1 MDRKNGN
8 IIPMSEREDLLN
20 NLKIDRTKAPE
31 TEDSSS
37 RKLILLGIA
46 IVIVGSFSWIFLSE
60 EELKEVTTFTVKSLQ
75 MSDSSA
81 TSILDASGY
90 VVARRRATVSS
101 KMTGKVM
108 KVFIEEGMYVE
119 EGQLLA
125 QLDDSTMIADLNYSQ
140 SQLNEAKRVFNR
152 TKELAKE
159 ELASQ
164 ASLDAARA
172 SVEGLEALNEVRKQ
186 VVQDMK
192 ILAPFSGVVVY
203 KAAQPGEMISPV
215 SAGGGF
221 TNTGICT
228 IVDMDSLEVEVDV
241 NESFINRVKPG
252 QPVIT
257 NLNAYPKWDIPS
269 EVIAIIP
276 TADRNKATVK
286 VRIALLE
293 KDERVLPDMGSRVSF
308 LRKVETKMEETPKEG
323 VMIPLAAISV
333 SKDQSF
339 VQALKENKIIITN
352 IEIAE
357 ETANYARV
365 TKGLESGMKVIAR
378 FDDDLEDNQKVIVK

>member
-1 MDRKNGN
+1 
-8 IIPMSEREDLLN
+8 MSDREDLLN
-20 NLKIDRTKAPE
+20 SLKIDRSAPPASE
-31 TEDSSS
+31 GLQSN
-37 RKLILLGIA
+37 KLYLFGISIL
-46 IVIVGSFSWIFLSE
+46 IVGFFWWLFLSDD
-60 EELKEVTTFTVKSLQ
+60 ELKEVTTFTVKSLE
-75 MSDSSA
+75 MSDASA

-101 KMTGKVM
+101 KMTGKVL

-119 EGQLLA
+119 EGQILA
-125 QLDDSTMIADLNYSQ
+125 QLDDSTMKADLNYSQ
-140 SQLNEAKRVFNR
+140 SQLNEAIRIFNR
-152 TKELAKE
+152 TKELAKD

-172 SVEGLEALNEVRKQ
+172 SVEGLEALNAVRKQ

-241 NESFINRVKPG
+241 NEAFINRVKPG

-293 KDERVLPDMGSRVSF
+293 RDERVLPDMGSRVSF
-308 LRKVETKMEETPKEG
+308 LRKVENKSPEIFKEG
-323 VMIPLAAISV
+323 VMIPLAAVAI
-333 SKDQSF
+333 KDDQSV
-339 VQALKENKIIITN
+339 VQALDGSKIRLTKV
-352 IEIAE
+352 EVAE

-365 TKGLESGMKVIAR
+365 IDGLKSGMTVVAI
-378 FDDDLEDNQKVIVK
+378 FDDELEDNQQVTVK

>member
-1 MDRKNGN
+1 
-8 IIPMSEREDLLN
+8 MSERENLLN
-20 NLKIDRTKAPE
+20 NLKIDRSAEPSE
-31 TEDSSS
+31 ADSPN
-37 RKLILLGIA
+37 KLLLLGA
-46 IVIVGSFSWIFLSE
+46 AVLLVGFFWWLFLSDD
-60 EELKEVTTFTVKSLQ
+60 ELKEVTTFTVKSLQ

-101 KMTGKVM
+101 KVTGKVM

-125 QLDDSTMIADLNYSQ
+125 QLDDSTMKADLNYSQ
-140 SQLNEAKRVFNR
+140 SQLDEAIRVFNR

-172 SVEGLEALNEVRKQ
+172 SVEGLEALNAVRKQ
-186 VVQDMK
+186 VVNDMQ

-241 NESFINRVKPG
+241 NEAFINRVKPG

-308 LRKVETKMEETPKEG
+308 LRKVENATKETPKEG
-323 VMIPLAAISV
+323 VMIPLGAVSTKEGESIVQVIEGNSV
-333 SKDQSF
+333 EARH
-339 VQALKENKIIITN
+339 VEV
-352 IEIAE
+352 AE

-365 TKGLESGMKVIAR
+365 IKGLNSGMKVVAR
-378 FDDDLEDNQKVIVK
+378 FDDELEDGQKIIIK

>member
-1 MDRKNGN
+1 
-8 IIPMSEREDLLN
+8 MSDREDLLN
-20 NLKIDRTKAPE
+20 NLKIDRSAPP
-31 TEDSSS
+31 SSEGQQS
-37 RKLILLGIA
+37 NKLYLFGISIL
-46 IVIVGSFSWIFLSE
+46 IVGFFWWLFLSDD
-60 EELKEVTTFTVKSLQ
+60 ELKEVTTFTVKSLE
-75 MSDSSA
+75 MSDASA

-101 KMTGKVM
+101 KMTGKVL

-119 EGQLLA
+119 EGQILA
-125 QLDDSTMIADLNYSQ
+125 QLDDSTMKADLNYSQ
-140 SQLNEAKRVFNR
+140 SQLNEAIRIFNR
-152 TKELAKE
+152 TKELAKD

-172 SVEGLEALNEVRKQ
+172 SVEGLEALNAVRKQ

-241 NESFINRVKPG
+241 NEAFINRVKPG

-293 KDERVLPDMGSRVSF
+293 RDERVLPDMGSRVSF
-308 LRKVETKMEETPKEG
+308 LRKVENKSPEIVKEG
-323 VMIPLAAISV
+323 VMIPLAAVAI
-333 SKDQSF
+333 KDDQSV
-339 VQALKENKIIITN
+339 VQALDGAKIRFVKV
-352 IEIAE
+352 EVAE

-365 TKGLESGMKVIAR
+365 IDGLKSGMTVVAI
-378 FDDDLEDNQKVIVK
+378 FDDELEDNQQVTVK

>member
-1 MDRKNGN
+1 MSDREN
-8 IIPMSEREDLLN
+8 LLN
-20 NLKIDRTKAPE
+20 NLKIDRSAPPVV
-31 TEDSSS
+31 DGSPSN
-37 RKLILLGIA
+37 KLYLLGAA
-46 IVIVGSFSWIFLSE
+46 IVLVSFFWWLFLSE
-60 EELKEVTTFTVKSLQ
+60 DELKEVTTFTVKSLQ

-101 KMTGKVM
+101 KVTGKVM

-125 QLDDSTMIADLNYSQ
+125 QLDDSTMQADLNYSQ
-140 SQLNEAKRVFNR
+140 SQLDEARRIFNR
-152 TKELAKE
+152 TGELAKE

-172 SVEGLEALNEVRKQ
+172 AMEGLEALNAVRKQ
-186 VVQDMK
+186 VVKDMQ

-241 NESFINRVKPG
+241 NEAFINRVKPG

-308 LRKVETKMEETPKEG
+308 LRKVDNNNQEIQKEG
-323 VMIPLAAISV
+323 VMIPLAAVADIDGS
-333 SKDQSF
+333 SL
-339 VQALKENKIIITN
+339 VQVVDGNSIQIMQ
-352 IEIAE
+352 IEVAE

-365 TKGLESGMKVIAR
+365 IKGLESGMKIIAR
-378 FDDDLEDNQKVIVK
+378 FDDELENNQKVIIK

>member
-1 MDRKNGN
+1 MSDREN
-8 IIPMSEREDLLN
+8 LLN
-20 NLKIDRTKAPE
+20 NLKIDRSAAPSE
-31 TEDSSS
+31 ENSPSN
-37 RKLILLGIA
+37 KLYLLGA
-46 IVIVGSFSWIFLSE
+46 AVLLVSFFWWLFLSDD
-60 EELKEVTTFTVKSLQ
+60 ELKEVTTFTVKSLQ

-108 KVFIEEGMYVE
+108 KVFIEEGMQVE
-119 EGQLLA
+119 EGQILA
-125 QLDDSTMIADLNYSQ
+125 QLDDSTMVADLNYSQ

-152 TKELAKE
+152 TRELAKE

-164 ASLDAARA
+164 ASLDSARA
-172 SVEGLEALNEVRKQ
+172 AVEGLEALNAVRKQ

-241 NESFINRVKPG
+241 NEAFINRVKPG

-308 LRKVETKMEETPKEG
+308 LKKVDTQGREEVKEG
-323 VMIPLAAISV
+323 VMIPLAALAILE
-333 SKDQSF
+333 DQST
-339 VQALKENKIIITN
+339 VQVIDGSQIKLTRVKA
-352 IEIAE
+352 AE
-357 ETANYARV
+357 ETANYARIIE
-365 TKGLESGMKVIAR
+365 GLSSGMTVVAK
-378 FDDDLEDNQKVIVK
+378 FDKELENNQKVIIK

>member
-1 MDRKNGN
+1 MA
-8 IIPMSEREDLLN
+8 EREDLLN
-20 NLKIDRTKAPE
+20 NLKIDRSKAPA
-31 TEDSSS
+31 EDQSFL
-37 RKLILLGIA
+37 RKLILFGA
-46 IVIVGSFSWIFLSE
+46 AVVIVGVFSWVFLSE
-60 EELKEVTTFTVKSLQ
+60 DELKEVTTFTVKSLQ

-140 SQLNEAKRVFNR
+140 SQLNEAKRVLSR

-172 SVEGLEALNEVRKQ
+172 AVEGLEALNAVREQ

-308 LRKVETKMEETPKEG
+308 LRKIETKTEQSPKEG
-323 VMIPLAAISV
+323 VMIPIAAISI
-333 SKDQSF
+333 SNNKST
-339 VQALKENKIIITN
+339 VQALNENRIVLTE
-352 IEIAE
+352 IEVAE

-365 TKGLESGMKVIAR
+365 ISGLESGIKVVAR

>member
-1 MDRKNGN
+1 MSDREN
-8 IIPMSEREDLLN
+8 LLN
-20 NLKIDRTKAPE
+20 NLKIDRSTPPVV
-31 TEDSSS
+31 DGSHSN
-37 RKLILLGIA
+37 KLYLLGAA
-46 IVIVGSFSWIFLSE
+46 IVLVSFFWWLFLSE
-60 EELKEVTTFTVKSLQ
+60 DELKEVTTFTVKSLQ

-101 KMTGKVM
+101 KVTGKVM

-125 QLDDSTMIADLNYSQ
+125 QLDDSTMQADLNYSQ
-140 SQLNEAKRVFNR
+140 SQLDEARRIFNR
-152 TKELAKE
+152 TGELAKE

-172 SVEGLEALNEVRKQ
+172 AMEGLEALNAVRKQ
-186 VVQDMK
+186 VVKDMQ

-241 NESFINRVKPG
+241 NEAFINRVKPG

-308 LRKVETKMEETPKEG
+308 LRKVDNNNQEIQKEG
-323 VMIPLAAISV
+323 VMIPLAAVAYIDGSSLVQVVDGNSV
-333 SKDQSF
+333 QIM
-339 VQALKENKIIITN
+339 Q
-352 IEIAE
+352 IEVAE

-365 TKGLESGMKVIAR
+365 IKGLESGMKVIAR
-378 FDDDLEDNQKVIVK
+378 FDDELENNQKVIIK

>member
-1 MDRKNGN
+1 MSDRKN
-8 IIPMSEREDLLN
+8 LLN
-20 NLKIDRTKAPE
+20 NLKIDRSRSPK
-31 TEDSSS
+31 EDQSSLN
-37 RKLILLGIA
+37 KLYLLGIA
-46 IVIVGSFSWIFLSE
+46 VILVIFFSWFFLSE
-60 EELKEVTTFTVKSLQ
+60 EELKEVTTFTVKSLE

-125 QLDDSTMIADLNYSQ
+125 QLDDSTMLADLNYSE
-140 SQLNEAKRVFNR
+140 SQLNEAKRIYDR
-152 TKELAKE
+152 TLELTKED
-159 ELASQ
+159 LASQ
-164 ASLDAARA
+164 ASLDAAKA
-172 SVEGLEALNEVRKQ
+172 SLEGLEALNAVRKQ

-192 ILAPFSGVVVY
+192 ILAPFNGVVVY

-308 LRKVETKMEETPKEG
+308 LKKLGNSRSTSPLDG
-323 VMIPLAAISV
+323 VMIPLASLSEAGGESLVQVIDGSKIKLMSV
-333 SKDQSF
+333 E
-339 VQALKENKIIITN
+339 V
-352 IEIAE
+352 AE
-357 ETANYARV
+357 ETSNYARV
-365 TKGLESGMKVIAR
+365 TEGLSSGMKVVAR
-378 FDDDLEDNQKVIVK
+378 FDSELTNNQKIIIK

>member
-1 MDRKNGN
+1 
-8 IIPMSEREDLLN
+8 MSDKENLLN
-20 NLKIDRTKAPE
+20 NLKIDRSAMPTDE
-31 TEDSSS
+31 GSSS
-37 RKLILLGIA
+37 SKLYLLGAA
-46 IVIVGSFSWIFLSE
+46 ILIVGFFWWLFLSDD
-60 EELKEVTTFTVKSLQ
+60 ELKEVTTFTVKSLQ

-119 EGQLLA
+119 EGQILA
-125 QLDDSTMIADLNYSQ
+125 QLDDSTMKADLNYSQ
-140 SQLNEAKRVFNR
+140 SQLNEAMRIFNR
-152 TKELAKE
+152 TQELAKDD
-159 ELASQ
+159 LASQ

-192 ILAPFSGVVVY
+192 ILAPFSGVVVF

-241 NESFINRVKPG
+241 NEAFINRVKPG
-252 QPVIT
+252 QPVVT

-308 LRKVETKMEETPKEG
+308 LKKVETQNREEVKEG
-323 VMIPLAAISV
+323 VMIPLAALASED
-333 SKDQSF
+333 DQF
-339 VQALKENKIIITN
+339 IVQVINGSQIKLTKVKVV
-352 IEIAE
+352 E

-365 TKGLESGMKVIAR
+365 TEGITSGMTVVAR
-378 FDDDLEDNQKVIVK
+378 FDNELENNQKVIIK

>member
-1 MDRKNGN
+1 MSDREN
-8 IIPMSEREDLLN
+8 LLN
-20 NLKIDRTKAPE
+20 NLKIDRSPPPAAGGQQ
-31 TEDSSS
+31 SS
-37 RKLILLGIA
+37 KLYLLA
-46 IVIVGSFSWIFLSE
+46 ISVLIVGLFWWLFLSDD
-60 EELKEVTTFTVKSLQ
+60 ELKEVTTFTVKSLE
-75 MSDSSA
+75 MSDASA

-119 EGQLLA
+119 EGQILA
-125 QLDDSTMIADLNYSQ
+125 QLDDSTMQADLNYSQ
-140 SQLNEAKRVFNR
+140 SQLNEAKRIFNR
-152 TKELAKE
+152 TQELAKD

-164 ASLDAARA
+164 AALDAARA
-172 SVEGLEALNEVRKQ
+172 SVEGLEALNAIRKQ

-241 NESFINRVKPG
+241 NEAFINRVKPG

-293 KDERVLPDMGSRVSF
+293 RDERVLPDMGSRVSF
-308 LRKVETKMEETPKEG
+308 LRKVENKSPEIVKEG
-323 VMIPLAAISV
+323 VMIPLAAVAI
-333 SKDQSF
+333 KDDQSV
-339 VQALKENKIIITN
+339 VQALEGSKIRLTKV
-352 IEIAE
+352 EVAE

-365 TKGLESGMKVIAR
+365 IDGLKSGMTVVAIFDNELENNQQVII
-378 FDDDLEDNQKVIVK
+378 K

>member
-1 MDRKNGN
+1 MSDREN
-8 IIPMSEREDLLN
+8 LLN
-20 NLKIDRTKAPE
+20 NLKIDRSAAPSE
-31 TEDSSS
+31 ENLPSN
-37 RKLILLGIA
+37 RLYLLGVA
-46 IVIVGSFSWIFLSE
+46 VLLVSFFWWLFLSDD
-60 EELKEVTTFTVKSLQ
+60 ELKEVTTFTVKSLQ

-108 KVFIEEGMYVE
+108 KVFIEEGMQVE
-119 EGQLLA
+119 EGQILA
-125 QLDDSTMIADLNYSQ
+125 QLDDSTMVADLNYSQ

-152 TKELAKE
+152 TRELAKE

-164 ASLDAARA
+164 ASLDSARA
-172 SVEGLEALNEVRKQ
+172 AVEGLEALNAVRKQ

-241 NESFINRVKPG
+241 NEAFINRVKSG

-308 LRKVETKMEETPKEG
+308 LKKVETQGREEVKEG
-323 VMIPLAAISV
+323 VMIPLAALAILE
-333 SKDQSF
+333 DQST
-339 VQALKENKIIITN
+339 VQVIDGSQIKLTRVKV
-352 IEIAE
+352 AE
-357 ETANYARV
+357 ESANYARIIE
-365 TKGLESGMKVIAR
+365 GLSSGMTVVAK
-378 FDDDLEDNQKVIVK
+378 FDKELENNQKVIIK

>member
-1 MDRKNGN
+1 MSDREN
-8 IIPMSEREDLLN
+8 LLN
-20 NLKIDRTKAPE
+20 NLKIDRSAPPAAGGQQ
-31 TEDSSS
+31 SS
-37 RKLILLGIA
+37 KLYLLA
-46 IVIVGSFSWIFLSE
+46 ISVLIVGLFWWLFLSDD
-60 EELKEVTTFTVKSLQ
+60 ELKEVTTFTVKSLE
-75 MSDSSA
+75 MSDASA

-119 EGQLLA
+119 EGQILA
-125 QLDDSTMIADLNYSQ
+125 QLDDSTMKADLNYSQ
-140 SQLNEAKRVFNR
+140 SQLNEAKRIFNR
-152 TKELAKE
+152 TQELAKD

-164 ASLDAARA
+164 AALDAARA
-172 SVEGLEALNEVRKQ
+172 SVEGLEALNAIRKQ

-241 NESFINRVKPG
+241 NEAFINRVKPG

-308 LRKVETKMEETPKEG
+308 LRKVDNKSPEIVKEG
-323 VMIPLAAISV
+323 VMIPLAAVAI
-333 SKDQSF
+333 KDDQSV
-339 VQALKENKIIITN
+339 VQALEGSKIRLTKV
-352 IEIAE
+352 EVAE

-365 TKGLESGMKVIAR
+365 IDGLKSGMTVVAIFDNELENNQQVII
-378 FDDDLEDNQKVIVK
+378 K

>member
-1 MDRKNGN
+1 MSDREN
-8 IIPMSEREDLLN
+8 LLN
-20 NLKIDRTKAPE
+20 NLKIDRSAPPAAGGQQ
-31 TEDSSS
+31 SS
-37 RKLILLGIA
+37 KLYLLVIS
-46 IVIVGSFSWIFLSE
+46 VLIVGLFWWLFLSDD
-60 EELKEVTTFTVKSLQ
+60 ELKEVTTFTVKSLE
-75 MSDSSA
+75 MSDASA

-119 EGQLLA
+119 EGQILA
-125 QLDDSTMIADLNYSQ
+125 QLDDSTMQADLNYSQ
-140 SQLNEAKRVFNR
+140 SQLNEAKRIFNR
-152 TKELAKE
+152 TQELAKD

-164 ASLDAARA
+164 AALDAARA
-172 SVEGLEALNEVRKQ
+172 SVEGLEALNAIRKQ

-241 NESFINRVKPG
+241 NEAFINRVKPG

-308 LRKVETKMEETPKEG
+308 LRKVENKSPEIVKEG
-323 VMIPLAAISV
+323 VMIPLAAVAI
-333 SKDQSF
+333 KDDQSV
-339 VQALKENKIIITN
+339 VQALEGSKIRLTKV
-352 IEIAE
+352 EVAE

-365 TKGLESGMKVIAR
+365 IDGLKSGMTVVAIFDNELENNQQVII
-378 FDDDLEDNQKVIVK
+378 K

>member
-1 MDRKNGN
+1 MSDREN
-8 IIPMSEREDLLN
+8 LLN
-20 NLKIDRTKAPE
+20 NLKIDRSAQPVV
-31 TEDSSS
+31 DGSPSN
-37 RKLILLGIA
+37 KLYLLGAA
-46 IVIVGSFSWIFLSE
+46 IVLVSFFWWLFLSE
-60 EELKEVTTFTVKSLQ
+60 DELKEVTTFTVKSLQ

-101 KMTGKVM
+101 KVTGKVM

-125 QLDDSTMIADLNYSQ
+125 QLDDSTMQADLNYSQ
-140 SQLNEAKRVFNR
+140 SQLDEARRIFNR
-152 TKELAKE
+152 TGELAKE

-172 SVEGLEALNEVRKQ
+172 AMEGLEALNAVRKQ
-186 VVQDMK
+186 VVKDMQ

-241 NESFINRVKPG
+241 NEAFINRVKPG

-308 LRKVETKMEETPKEG
+308 LRKVDNNNQEIQKEG
-323 VMIPLAAISV
+323 VMIPLAAVAYIDGS
-333 SKDQSF
+333 SL
-339 VQALKENKIIITN
+339 VQAVDGNSVQIMQ
-352 IEIAE
+352 IEVAE
-357 ETANYARV
+357 QTANYARV
-365 TKGLESGMKVIAR
+365 IKGLESGMKVIAR
-378 FDDDLEDNQKVIVK
+378 FDDELENNQKVIIK

>member
-1 MDRKNGN
+1 
-8 IIPMSEREDLLN
+8 MSDKENLLN
-20 NLKIDRTKAPE
+20 NLKIDRSAAPSE
-31 TEDSSS
+31 ENLPSN
-37 RKLILLGIA
+37 RLYLLGA
-46 IVIVGSFSWIFLSE
+46 AVLLVSFFWWLFLSDD
-60 EELKEVTTFTVKSLQ
+60 ELKEVTTFTVKSLQ

-108 KVFIEEGMYVE
+108 KVFIEEGMQVE
-119 EGQLLA
+119 EGQILA
-125 QLDDSTMIADLNYSQ
+125 QLDDSTMVADLNYSQ
-140 SQLNEAKRVFNR
+140 SQLNEAKRIFNR
-152 TKELAKE
+152 TRELAKE

-164 ASLDAARA
+164 ASLDSARA
-172 SVEGLEALNEVRKQ
+172 AVEGLEALNAVRKQ

-241 NESFINRVKPG
+241 NEAFINRVKPG

-308 LRKVETKMEETPKEG
+308 LKKVETQNREEVREG
-323 VMIPLAAISV
+323 VMIPLAALAILD
-333 SKDQSF
+333 DQST
-339 VQALKENKIIITN
+339 VQVIDGSQIKLTRVKV
-352 IEIAE
+352 AE
-357 ETANYARV
+357 ETANYARIIE
-365 TKGLESGMKVIAR
+365 GLSSGMTVVAK
-378 FDDDLEDNQKVIVK
+378 FDKELENNQKVIIK

>member
-1 MDRKNGN
+1 MA
-8 IIPMSEREDLLN
+8 EREDLLN
-20 NLKIDRTKAPE
+20 NLKIDRSKAPA
-31 TEDSSS
+31 EDQSFL
-37 RKLILLGIA
+37 RKLILFGA
-46 IVIVGSFSWIFLSE
+46 AVVIVGVFSWVFLSE
-60 EELKEVTTFTVKSLQ
+60 DELKEVTTFTVKSLQ

-140 SQLNEAKRVFNR
+140 SQLNEAKRVLSR

-172 SVEGLEALNEVRKQ
+172 AVEGLEALNAVREQ

-308 LRKVETKMEETPKEG
+308 LRKIETKMEQTPKEG
-323 VMIPLAAISV
+323 VMIPIAAISM
-333 SKDQSF
+333 SDNKST
-339 VQALKENKIIITN
+339 VQALNENRIVLTE
-352 IEIAE
+352 IEVAE

-365 TKGLESGMKVIAR
+365 IRGLESGIKVVAR
-378 FDDDLEDNQKVIVK
+378 FDDDLEDGQKVIVK

>member
-1 MDRKNGN
+1 MSDREN
-8 IIPMSEREDLLN
+8 LLN
-20 NLKIDRTKAPE
+20 NLKIDRSAPPVV
-31 TEDSSS
+31 DGSPSN
-37 RKLILLGIA
+37 KLYLLGAA
-46 IVIVGSFSWIFLSE
+46 IVLVSFFWWLFLSE
-60 EELKEVTTFTVKSLQ
+60 DELKEVTTFTVKSLQ

-101 KMTGKVM
+101 KVTGKVM

-125 QLDDSTMIADLNYSQ
+125 QLDDSTMQADLNYSQ
-140 SQLNEAKRVFNR
+140 SQLDEARRIFNR
-152 TKELAKE
+152 TGELAKE

-172 SVEGLEALNEVRKQ
+172 AMEGLEALNAVRKQ
-186 VVQDMK
+186 VVKDMQ

-241 NESFINRVKPG
+241 NEAFINRVKPG

-308 LRKVETKMEETPKEG
+308 LRKVDNNNQEIQKEG
-323 VMIPLAAISV
+323 VMIPLAAVADIDGS
-333 SKDQSF
+333 SL
-339 VQALKENKIIITN
+339 VQVVGGNSIQIMQ
-352 IEIAE
+352 IEVAE

-365 TKGLESGMKVIAR
+365 IKGLESGMKVIAR
-378 FDDDLEDNQKVIVK
+378 FDDELENNQKVIIK

>member
-1 MDRKNGN
+1 
-8 IIPMSEREDLLN
+8 MSERENLLN
-20 NLKIDRTKAPE
+20 SLKIDRSKDIPE
-31 TEDSSS
+31 DDSPI
-37 RKLILLGIA
+37 KLYLLGLAILL
-46 IVIVGSFSWIFLSE
+46 VGLFWWLFLSDD
-60 EELKEVTTFTVKSLQ
+60 ELKEVTTFTVKSLQ

-101 KMTGKVM
+101 KVTGKVM

-125 QLDDSTMIADLNYSQ
+125 QLDDSTMRADLNYSK
-140 SQLNEAKRVFNR
+140 SQLNEARRIFNR
-152 TKELAKE
+152 TRELAKE

-172 SVEGLEALNEVRKQ
+172 SLEGLEALNAVRQ
-186 VVQDMK
+186 QIVNDMQ

-241 NESFINRVKPG
+241 NEAFINRVKPG

-308 LRKVETKMEETPKEG
+308 LRKLDNTNQSIQKEG
-323 VMIPLAAISV
+323 VMIPSAALVKINGESL
-333 SKDQSF
+333 
-339 VQALKENKIIITN
+339 VQAIEDSIVKITLVN
-352 IEIAE
+352 VEE
-357 ETANYARV
+357 ETANYVRV
-365 TKGLESGMKVIAR
+365 TKGLTSGMQVVAK
-378 FDDDLEDNQKVIVK
+378 FNDELEDGQKIVVK

>member
-1 MDRKNGN
+1 
-8 IIPMSEREDLLN
+8 MSEREDLLN
-20 NLKIDRTKAPE
+20 NLKIDRTKVPE

-365 TKGLESGMKVIAR
+365 TKGLKSGMKVIAR

>member
-1 MDRKNGN
+1 MSDREN
-8 IIPMSEREDLLN
+8 LLN
-20 NLKIDRTKAPE
+20 NLKIDRSAPPAAEGQQSNKAY
-31 TEDSSS
+31 
-37 RKLILLGIA
+37 LLGIS
-46 IVIVGSFSWIFLSE
+46 VLLVGFFWWLFLSDD
-60 EELKEVTTFTVKSLQ
+60 ELKEVTTFTVKSLE
-75 MSDSSA
+75 MSDASA

-119 EGQLLA
+119 EGQILA
-125 QLDDSTMIADLNYSQ
+125 QLDDSTMKADLNYSQ
-140 SQLNEAKRVFNR
+140 SQLNEAKRIFNR
-152 TKELAKE
+152 TKELAKD

-164 ASLDAARA
+164 AALDAARA
-172 SVEGLEALNEVRKQ
+172 SVEGLEALNAVRKQ

-241 NESFINRVKPG
+241 NEAFINRVKPG

-293 KDERVLPDMGSRVSF
+293 RDERVLPDMGSRVSF
-308 LRKVETKMEETPKEG
+308 LRKVENKSPEIVKEG
-323 VMIPLAAISV
+323 VMIPLAAVAI
-333 SKDQSF
+333 KDDQSV
-339 VQALKENKIIITN
+339 VQALDGSKIRFTKV
-352 IEIAE
+352 EVAE

-365 TKGLESGMKVIAR
+365 IDGLKSGMTVVAI
-378 FDDDLEDNQKVIVK
+378 FDDELEDNQQVTVK

>member
-1 MDRKNGN
+1 
-8 IIPMSEREDLLN
+8 MSDREDLLN
-20 NLKIDRTKAPE
+20 NLKIDRSKE
-31 TEDSSS
+31 TVEDSSS
-37 RKLILLGIA
+37 SRKFIMLGLA
-46 IVIVGSFSWIFLSE
+46 IFIVGFFSWVFLSDD
-60 EELKEVTTFTVKSLQ
+60 ELKEVTTFTVKSLQ

-125 QLDDSTMIADLNYSQ
+125 QLDDSTMIADLNYSE
-140 SQLNEAKRVFNR
+140 SQLNEAKRIFNR

-172 SVEGLEALNEVRKQ
+172 AVEGLEALNEVRKQ
-186 VVQDMK
+186 VVKDMK

-276 TADRNKATVK
+276 TADRNKATVR

-308 LRKVETKMEETPKEG
+308 LRKIETKINETPKEG
-323 VMIPLAAISV
+323 MMIPLAAIST
-333 SKDQSF
+333 SNNQPK
-339 VQALKENKIIITN
+339 VQALKDNRIIITN
-352 IEIAE
+352 VEVAD

-365 TKGLESGMKVIAR
+365 TKGLNAGMKVVAR
-378 FDDDLEDNQKVIVK
+378 FDKDLEDNQRVIVK

>member
-1 MDRKNGN
+1 
-8 IIPMSEREDLLN
+8 MSEREDLLN
-20 NLKIDRTKAPE
+20 NLRIDRSKATAIE
-31 TEDSSS
+31 ESSS

-46 IVIVGSFSWIFLSE
+46 IFIVGFFSWVFLSE
-60 EELKEVTTFTVKSLQ
+60 EESKEVTTFTVKSLQ

-125 QLDDSTMIADLNYSQ
+125 QLDDSTMVADLNYSQ

-152 TKELAKE
+152 TKELAEE

-186 VVQDMK
+186 VVQDIK

-339 VQALKENKIIITN
+339 VQVLKENKIIITN

-365 TKGLESGMKVIAR
+365 TKGLKSGMKVIAR

>member
-1 MDRKNGN
+1 MSDREN
-8 IIPMSEREDLLN
+8 LLN
-20 NLKIDRTKAPE
+20 NLKIDRSAPPAAGGQQ
-31 TEDSSS
+31 SS
-37 RKLILLGIA
+37 KLYLLA
-46 IVIVGSFSWIFLSE
+46 ISVLIVGLFWWLFLSDD
-60 EELKEVTTFTVKSLQ
+60 ELKEVTTFTVKSLE
-75 MSDSSA
+75 MSDASA

-119 EGQLLA
+119 EGQILA
-125 QLDDSTMIADLNYSQ
+125 QLDDSTMKADLNYSQ
-140 SQLNEAKRVFNR
+140 SQLNEAKRIFNR
-152 TKELAKE
+152 TQELAKD

-164 ASLDAARA
+164 AALDAARA
-172 SVEGLEALNEVRKQ
+172 SVEGLEALNAIRKQ

-192 ILAPFSGVVVY
+192 ILSPFSGVVVY

-241 NESFINRVKPG
+241 NEAFINRVKPG

-308 LRKVETKMEETPKEG
+308 LRKVENKSPEIVKEG
-323 VMIPLAAISV
+323 VMIPLAAVAIKDNQSV
-333 SKDQSF
+333 
-339 VQALKENKIIITN
+339 VQALEGSKIKLTKV
-352 IEIAE
+352 EVAE

-365 TKGLESGMKVIAR
+365 IDGLKSGMTVVAIFDNELENNQQVII
-378 FDDDLEDNQKVIVK
+378 K

>member
-1 MDRKNGN
+1 
-8 IIPMSEREDLLN
+8 MSDREDLLN
-20 NLKIDRTKAPE
+20 NLKIDRSAP
-31 TEDSSS
+31 TSSEGQQS
-37 RKLILLGIA
+37 NKLYLFGISIL
-46 IVIVGSFSWIFLSE
+46 IVGFFWWLFLSDD
-60 EELKEVTTFTVKSLQ
+60 ELKEVTTFTVKSLE
-75 MSDSSA
+75 MSDASA

-101 KMTGKVM
+101 KMTGKVL

-119 EGQLLA
+119 EGQILA
-125 QLDDSTMIADLNYSQ
+125 QLDDSTMKADLNYSQ
-140 SQLNEAKRVFNR
+140 SQLNEAIRIFNR
-152 TKELAKE
+152 TKELAKD

-172 SVEGLEALNEVRKQ
+172 SVEGLEALNAVRKQ

-241 NESFINRVKPG
+241 NEAFINRVKPG

-293 KDERVLPDMGSRVSF
+293 RDERVLPDMGSRVSF
-308 LRKVETKMEETPKEG
+308 LRKVENKSPEIVKEG
-323 VMIPLAAISV
+323 VMIPLAAVAI
-333 SKDQSF
+333 KDDQSV
-339 VQALKENKIIITN
+339 VQALDGSKIRFTKV
-352 IEIAE
+352 EVVE

-365 TKGLESGMKVIAR
+365 IDGLKSGMTVVAI
-378 FDDDLEDNQKVIVK
+378 FDDELEDNQQVTVK

>member
-1 MDRKNGN
+1 
-8 IIPMSEREDLLN
+8 MSDREDLLN
-20 NLKIDRTKAPE
+20 NLKIDRSKE
-31 TEDSSS
+31 TVEDSSS
-37 RKLILLGIA
+37 SRKFIMLGLA
-46 IVIVGSFSWIFLSE
+46 IFIVGFFSWVFLSDD
-60 EELKEVTTFTVKSLQ
+60 ELKEVTTFTVKSLQ

-125 QLDDSTMIADLNYSQ
+125 QLDDSTMIADLNYSE
-140 SQLNEAKRVFNR
+140 SQLNEAKRIFNR

-172 SVEGLEALNEVRKQ
+172 AVEGLEALNEVRKQ
-186 VVQDMK
+186 VVKDMK

-308 LRKVETKMEETPKEG
+308 LRKIETKINETPKEG
-323 VMIPLAAISV
+323 MMIPLAAIST
-333 SKDQSF
+333 SNNQPK
-339 VQALKENKIIITN
+339 VQALKDNRIMITN
-352 IEIAE
+352 VEVAD

-365 TKGLESGMKVIAR
+365 TKGLNAGMKVVAR
-378 FDDDLEDNQKVIVK
+378 FDKDLEDNQRVIVK

>member
-1 MDRKNGN
+1 MSDREN
-8 IIPMSEREDLLN
+8 LLN
-20 NLKIDRTKAPE
+20 NLKIDRSAVPSE
-31 TEDSSS
+31 ENLPSN
-37 RKLILLGIA
+37 RLYLLGA
-46 IVIVGSFSWIFLSE
+46 AVLLVSFFWWLFLSDD
-60 EELKEVTTFTVKSLQ
+60 ELKEVTTFTVKSLQ

-108 KVFIEEGMYVE
+108 KVFIEEGMQVE
-119 EGQLLA
+119 EGQILA
-125 QLDDSTMIADLNYSQ
+125 QLDDSTMVADLNYSQ

-152 TKELAKE
+152 TRELAKE

-164 ASLDAARA
+164 ASLDSARA
-172 SVEGLEALNEVRKQ
+172 AVEGLEALNAVRKQ

-241 NESFINRVKPG
+241 NEAFINRVKPG

-308 LRKVETKMEETPKEG
+308 LKKVETQNREEIKEG
-323 VMIPLAAISV
+323 VMIPLAALAIL
-333 SKDQSF
+333 KDQST
-339 VQALKENKIIITN
+339 VQVIDGSQIKLTRVKV
-352 IEIAE
+352 AE
-357 ETANYARV
+357 ETANYARIIE
-365 TKGLESGMKVIAR
+365 GLSSGMTVVAK
-378 FDDDLEDNQKVIVK
+378 FDKELENNQKVIIK

>member
-1 MDRKNGN
+1 MSDREN
-8 IIPMSEREDLLN
+8 LLN
-20 NLKIDRTKAPE
+20 NLKIDRSAAPSE
-31 TEDSSS
+31 ENLPSN
-37 RKLILLGIA
+37 RLYLLGA
-46 IVIVGSFSWIFLSE
+46 AVLLVSFFWWLFLSDD
-60 EELKEVTTFTVKSLQ
+60 ELKEVTTFTVKSLQ

-108 KVFIEEGMYVE
+108 KVFIEEGMQVE
-119 EGQLLA
+119 EGQILA
-125 QLDDSTMIADLNYSQ
+125 QLDDSTMVADLNYSQ

-152 TKELAKE
+152 TRELAKE

-164 ASLDAARA
+164 ASLDSARA
-172 SVEGLEALNEVRKQ
+172 AVEGLEALNAVRKQ

-241 NESFINRVKPG
+241 NEAFINRVKPG

-308 LRKVETKMEETPKEG
+308 LKKVETQGREEVKEG
-323 VMIPLAAISV
+323 VMIPLAALAILE
-333 SKDQSF
+333 DQST
-339 VQALKENKIIITN
+339 VQVIDGSQIKLTRVKV
-352 IEIAE
+352 AE
-357 ETANYARV
+357 ETANYARIIE
-365 TKGLESGMKVIAR
+365 GLSSGMTVVAK
-378 FDDDLEDNQKVIVK
+378 FDKELENNQKVIIK

>member
-1 MDRKNGN
+1 
-8 IIPMSEREDLLN
+8 MSERENLLN
-20 NLKIDRTKAPE
+20 NLKIDRSAEPSE
-31 TEDSSS
+31 SDSPN
-37 RKLILLGIA
+37 KLLLLGVA
-46 IVIVGSFSWIFLSE
+46 VVLVGFFWWLFLSDD
-60 EELKEVTTFTVKSLQ
+60 ELKEVTTFTVKSLQ

-81 TSILDASGY
+81 ISILDASGY

-101 KMTGKVM
+101 KVTGKVM

-125 QLDDSTMIADLNYSQ
+125 QLDDSTMKADLNYSQ
-140 SQLNEAKRVFNR
+140 SQLDEAIRVFNR
-152 TKELAKE
+152 TKELAQE

-172 SVEGLEALNEVRKQ
+172 SVEGLEALNAVRKQ
-186 VVQDMK
+186 VVNDMQ

-203 KAAQPGEMISPV
+203 KAAQPGEMITPV

-241 NESFINRVKPG
+241 NEAFINRVKPG

-308 LRKVETKMEETPKEG
+308 LRKVENATKETPKEG
-323 VMIPLAAISV
+323 VMIPLGAV
-333 SKDQSF
+333 STKEGESI
-339 VQALKENKIIITN
+339 VQV
-352 IEIAE
+352 IEGTLVEVRQVEVAE

-365 TKGLESGMKVIAR
+365 IKGLNSGMKVVAR
-378 FDDDLEDNQKVIVK
+378 FDDELEDGQKIIIK

>member
-1 MDRKNGN
+1 MA
-8 IIPMSEREDLLN
+8 EREDLLN
-20 NLKIDRTKAPE
+20 NLKIDRSKAPA
-31 TEDSSS
+31 EDQSFL
-37 RKLILLGIA
+37 RKLILFGA
-46 IVIVGSFSWIFLSE
+46 AVVIVGVFSWVFLSE
-60 EELKEVTTFTVKSLQ
+60 DELKEVTTFTVKSLQ

-140 SQLNEAKRVFNR
+140 SQLNEAKRVLSR

-172 SVEGLEALNEVRKQ
+172 AVEGLEALNAVREQ

-308 LRKVETKMEETPKEG
+308 LRKIETKTEQSPKEG
-323 VMIPLAAISV
+323 VMIPIAAISI
-333 SKDQSF
+333 SNNKST
-339 VQALKENKIIITN
+339 VQALNENRIVLTE
-352 IEIAE
+352 IEVAE

-365 TKGLESGMKVIAR
+365 IRGLESGIKVVAR
-378 FDDDLEDNQKVIVK
+378 FDDDLEDGQKVKVK

>member
-1 MDRKNGN
+1 MA
-8 IIPMSEREDLLN
+8 EREDLLN
-20 NLKIDRTKAPE
+20 NLKIDRSKAPA
-31 TEDSSS
+31 EDQSFL
-37 RKLILLGIA
+37 RKLILFGA
-46 IVIVGSFSWIFLSE
+46 AVVIVGVFSWVFLSE
-60 EELKEVTTFTVKSLQ
+60 DELKEVTTFTVKSLQ

-140 SQLNEAKRVFNR
+140 SQLNEAKRVLSR

-172 SVEGLEALNEVRKQ
+172 AVEGLEALNAVREQ

-308 LRKVETKMEETPKEG
+308 LRKIETKTEQTPKEG
-323 VMIPLAAISV
+323 VMIPIAAISI
-333 SKDQSF
+333 SNNKST
-339 VQALKENKIIITN
+339 VQALNENRIVLTE
-352 IEIAE
+352 IEVAE

-365 TKGLESGMKVIAR
+365 ISGLESGIKVVAR
-378 FDDDLEDNQKVIVK
+378 FDDDLEDGQKVTVK

>member
-1 MDRKNGN
+1 
-8 IIPMSEREDLLN
+8 
-20 NLKIDRTKAPE
+20 
-31 TEDSSS
+31 
-37 RKLILLGIA
+37 
-46 IVIVGSFSWIFLSE
+46 
-60 EELKEVTTFTVKSLQ
+60 

-101 KMTGKVM
+101 KVTGKVM

-125 QLDDSTMIADLNYSQ
+125 QLDDSTMKADLNYSQ
-140 SQLNEAKRVFNR
+140 SQLDEAIRVFNR
-152 TKELAKE
+152 TTELAKE

-172 SVEGLEALNEVRKQ
+172 SVEGLEALNAVRKQ
-186 VVQDMK
+186 VVNDMQ

-241 NESFINRVKPG
+241 NEAFINRVKPG

-308 LRKVETKMEETPKEG
+308 LRKVENVTKETPKEG
-323 VMIPLAAISV
+323 VMIPLGAVSTKEGESIVQVIEGTSV
-333 SKDQSF
+333 EVRQ
-339 VQALKENKIIITN
+339 VEVVEQ
-352 IEIAE
+352 
-357 ETANYARV
+357 TANYARV
-365 TKGLESGMKVIAR
+365 IKGLNSGMKVVAR
-378 FDDDLEDNQKVIVK
+378 FDDELEDGQKIIIK

>member
-1 MDRKNGN
+1 MSDREN
-8 IIPMSEREDLLN
+8 LLN
-20 NLKIDRTKAPE
+20 NLKIDRSAPPAAGGQQ
-31 TEDSSS
+31 SS
-37 RKLILLGIA
+37 KLYLLA
-46 IVIVGSFSWIFLSE
+46 LSVLIVGLFWWLFLSDD
-60 EELKEVTTFTVKSLQ
+60 ELKEVTTFTVKSLE
-75 MSDSSA
+75 MSDASA

-119 EGQLLA
+119 EGQILA
-125 QLDDSTMIADLNYSQ
+125 QLDDSTMQADLNYSQ
-140 SQLNEAKRVFNR
+140 SQLNEAKRIFNR
-152 TKELAKE
+152 TQELAKD

-164 ASLDAARA
+164 AALDAARA
-172 SVEGLEALNEVRKQ
+172 SVEGLEALNAIRKQ

-241 NESFINRVKPG
+241 NEAFINRVKPG

-308 LRKVETKMEETPKEG
+308 LRKVENKSPEIVKEG
-323 VMIPLAAISV
+323 VMIPLAAVAI
-333 SKDQSF
+333 KDDQSV
-339 VQALKENKIIITN
+339 VQALEGSKIRLTKV
-352 IEIAE
+352 EVAE

-365 TKGLESGMKVIAR
+365 IDGLKSGMTVVAIFDNELENNQQVII
-378 FDDDLEDNQKVIVK
+378 N

>member
-1 MDRKNGN
+1 
-8 IIPMSEREDLLN
+8 MSERENLLN
-20 NLKIDRTKAPE
+20 SLKIDRSKDIPE
-31 TEDSSS
+31 DDSPI
-37 RKLILLGIA
+37 KLYLLGLAILL
-46 IVIVGSFSWIFLSE
+46 VGLWWLFLSE
-60 EELKEVTTFTVKSLQ
+60 DELKEVTTFTVKSLQ

-101 KMTGKVM
+101 KVTGKVM

-125 QLDDSTMIADLNYSQ
+125 QLDDSTMRADLNYSK
-140 SQLNEAKRVFNR
+140 SQLNEARRIFNR
-152 TKELAKE
+152 TRELAKE

-172 SVEGLEALNEVRKQ
+172 SLEGLEALNAVRQ
-186 VVQDMK
+186 QIVNDMQ

-241 NESFINRVKPG
+241 NEAFINRVKPG

-308 LRKVETKMEETPKEG
+308 LRKLDNTNQSIQKEG
-323 VMIPLAAISV
+323 VMIPSAALVEINGESL
-333 SKDQSF
+333 
-339 VQALKENKIIITN
+339 VQAIEDSIVKITLVN
-352 IEIAE
+352 VEE
-357 ETANYARV
+357 ETANYVRV
-365 TKGLESGMKVIAR
+365 TKGLTSGMQVVAK
-378 FDDDLEDNQKVIVK
+378 FNDELEDGQKIVVK

>member
-1 MDRKNGN
+1 MSDREN
-8 IIPMSEREDLLN
+8 LLN
-20 NLKIDRTKAPE
+20 NLKIDRSTTPSQDK
-31 TEDSSS
+31 SSLS
-37 RKLILLGIA
+37 KLYLLGIA
-46 IVIVGSFSWIFLSE
+46 VILVIFFSWLFLSE
-60 EELKEVTTFTVKSLQ
+60 EELKEVTAFTVKSLE

-81 TSILDASGY
+81 PSILDASGY

-125 QLDDSTMIADLNYSQ
+125 QLDDSTMLADLNYSE
-140 SQLNEAKRVFNR
+140 SQLNEAKRIYDR
-152 TKELAKE
+152 TLELTRE
-159 ELASQ
+159 DLASQ
-164 ASLDAARA
+164 ASLDAAKA
-172 SVEGLEALNEVRKQ
+172 SLEGLEALNAVRKQ
-186 VVQDMK
+186 IVQDMK

-308 LRKVETKMEETPKEG
+308 LKKLENSRSTDSIDG
-323 VMIPLAAISV
+323 VMIPLASV
-333 SKDQSF
+333 SEAGGESL
-339 VQALKENKIIITN
+339 VQVIDGSKIKLMSV
-352 IEIAE
+352 EVAE
-357 ETANYARV
+357 ETSNYARV
-365 TKGLESGMKVIAR
+365 TQGLSSGMKVVAR
-378 FDDDLEDNQKVIVK
+378 FDSELTNNQKIIIK